1 MRVRVLSLLVLA
13 GVVAAPALAQYDR
26 RPGERGMGGVGILV
40 FQDANYRGRNATFRD
55 EVPQLGEFGLD
66 NRISS
71 LRVAPGETW
80 EVCEQPWFR
89 GRCQVFYGDE
99 PNLQLR
105 GWNDRISSMRPVRG
119 GGGGGWRPP
128 VDPPGPPSWGG
139 RGVELFEDRGFRGD
153 RREITGAVEDLRSLG
168 FNDKARSLRLPRG
181 ESWEVC
187 IDNYFRNCRV
197 VNTDWPDLDGL
208 NMSRRISS
216 LRPWRQGGFPPG
228 PGPGAGRA
236 QLTLYDNRDFRGRSM
251 TVTEPREFI
260 GGFSAESATAEG
272 PWQVCDQPRFNGNC
286 AVIRSSEPDLRRL
299 GLRGRVQSARP
310 AAVSRPY

>member
-1 MRVRVLSLLVLA
+1 MRAFTICLSLVLA
-13 GVVAAPALAQYDR
+13 GFGSVAQAQY
-26 RPGERGMGGVGILV
+26 ERGMGGVGILV
-40 FQDANYRGRNATFRD
+40 FQDANFRGQNATFRD
-55 EVPQLGEFGLD
+55 EVPELSGYRLD

-71 LRVAPGETW
+71 LRVSPGESW
-80 EVCEQPWFR
+80 EVCEQPYFS

-99 PNLQLR
+99 PNLQQR

-128 VDPPGPPSWGG
+128 VDPGGPPSWG

-153 RREITGAVEDLRSLG
+153 RRVVTGPVEDMRSLG

-187 IDNYFRNCRV
+187 VDNFFRNCRV

-216 LRPWRQGGFPPG
+216 LRPWRQGGYRPG
-228 PGPGAGRA
+228 PGGWQGPGAGRM
-236 QLTLYDNRDFRGRSM
+236 QLTLFDNRDFRGRSM
-251 TVTEPREFI
+251 ILTGDRDRI
-260 GGFSAESATAEG
+260 GGFSAESLAAEG
-272 PWQVCDQPRFNGNC
+272 AWQVCDQPRFNGTC
-286 AVIRSSEPDLRRL
+286 VIVSTSEPDLRRL

-310 AAVSRPY
+310 AGRPY

>member
-1 MRVRVLSLLVLA
+1 MRVFALVVSLSLC
-13 GVVAAPALAQYDR
+13 VALGSAQAQYDR
-26 RPGERGMGGVGILV
+26 SRQERGMGGVGILV
-40 FQDANYRGRNATFRD
+40 FQDANYRGQNATFRD
-55 EVPQLGEFGLD
+55 EVPELSAYRLD

-71 LRVAPGETW
+71 LRVSPGESW
-80 EVCEQPWFR
+80 EVCEQAYFR

-128 VDPPGPPSWGG
+128 VDPPGPPSWG
-139 RGVELFEDRGFRGD
+139 RGVELFEDRNFRGD
-153 RREITGAVEDLRSLG
+153 RRAVTGPVEDLRSLG

-187 IDNYFRNCRV
+187 VDNYFRNCRV
-197 VNTDWPDLDGL
+197 VNTDWPDLGGL

-216 LRPWRQGGFPPG
+216 LRPWRQGGFPG
-228 PGPGAGRA
+228 PGPGVGRM
-236 QLTLYDNRDFRGRSM
+236 QLTLFDNRDYRGRSM
-251 TVTEPREFI
+251 VVTEPREFI
-260 GGFSAESATAEG
+260 GGFTAESLAAEG
-272 PWQVCDQPRFNGNC
+272 AWQVCDQPRFNGNC
-286 AVIRSSEPDLRRL
+286 AIVSTSESDLRRL

-310 AAVSRPY
+310 ANRPY

>member
-1 MRVRVLSLLVLA
+1 MRVIAVIVSLLLGA
-13 GVVAAPALAQYDR
+13 SSALAQPDR
-26 RPGERGMGGVGILV
+26 GVRERGMGGVGILV
-40 FQDANYRGRNATFRD
+40 FQDANYRGQNATFRD
-55 EVPQLGEFGLD
+55 DVPQLGEFGLD

-71 LRVAPGETW
+71 LRVAPGESW

-89 GRCQVFYGDE
+89 GRCQVFFGDE

-128 VDPPGPPSWGG
+128 VDPPGPPAWG
-139 RGVELFEDRGFRGD
+139 RGVELFEDRGYRGD
-153 RREITGAVEDLRSLG
+153 RRQVTGPVEDLRSLG
-168 FNDKARSLRLPRG
+168 FNDKARSLTVPRG
-181 ESWEVC
+181 ETWEIC
-187 IDNYFRNCRV
+187 IDNFFRNCRV

-208 NMSRRISS
+208 GMGRRISS
-216 LRPWRQGGFPPG
+216 LRPWRQGGRPPG
-228 PGPGAGRA
+228 PDYGRQ
-236 QLTLYDNRDFRGRSM
+236 QLTLFDNRNFRGRSM
-251 TVTEPREFI
+251 VVSEPREFI

-272 PWQVCDQPRFNGNC
+272 PWQLCDQPRFNGNC
-286 AVIRSSEPDLRRL
+286 VVVGSSEPDLRRL